1 MPCPTA
7 MSLAKKDANEATS
20 PTVSPTA
27 PNTAAL
33 AASSSGRR
41 GAAIS
46 VGRII
51 PEV

>member
-1 MPCPTA
+1 

-41 GAAIS
+41 SRDQRGTDHPRG
-46 VGRII
+46 VII
-51 PEV
+51 GHH